1 MAKNKNSEQAIIDT
15 QNIVTPSELES
26 IIDMQLNLLW
36 SDPDDAKNI
45 SPILIHGSPGIGKS
59 MIVESI
65 CKKHNINFVDVRLA
79 QMEPCDVRG
88 LPVPNR
94 ELKSMDWYVNGS
106 WPRVNENTPD
116 NEKRGIIFLDEITA
130 ADRSIQ
136 VAAYELVLDRRL
148 GKHYS
153 VPPGYLIVAAG
164 NNTSDQ
170 AVATTTSSA
179 LANRFM
185 HVELQADAEQW
196 CTWARA
202 HEIHPSVIGFIS
214 YKPSALHAMTDEN
227 VERGW
232 PSPRSWARV
241 SKMVF
246 STQNTSILRKIVYG
260 LVGTGWG
267 TEFMAFHELNADFD
281 DVLHMMID
289 PTAKIVIPDKAD
301 RKYALCSTMVYL
313 LWRGKTKE
321 EINERLDGFFRILC
335 HDDMSSDF
343 ACMSLIAAMEGKS
356 DNEKRIYSSMIIGN
370 KNFSK
375 WRQKHA
381 NELTNY
387 MTRFNELSKV

>member
-1 MAKNKNSEQAIIDT
+1 MAKNKDNEQAIIDT

-26 IIDMQLNLLW
+26 IVDMQLELLW
-36 SDPDDAKNI
+36 NDPTDAKNI
-45 SPILIHGSPGIGKS
+45 SPIFIHGSPGIGKS
-59 MIVESI
+59 MIIESI
-65 CKKHNINFVDVRLA
+65 CKKHNINFIDFRAA
-79 QMEPCDVRG
+79 QCEPCDVRG

-94 ELKSMDWYVNGS
+94 ELHQMDWYVNGV
-106 WPRVNENTPD
+106 WPRKQD
-116 NEKRGIIFLDEITA
+116 EKGIIFLDELSSC
-130 ADRSIQ
+130 DRSIQ
-136 VAAYELVLDRRL
+136 VALYELVLDRRL
-148 GKHYS
+148 GQLYS

-185 HVELQADAEQW
+185 HLELQADAEQW
-196 CTWARA
+196 CTWART

-214 YKPSALHAMTDEN
+214 YKPSALHAMADEN

-246 STQNTSILRKIVYG
+246 ATHNTSILRKIVYG

-267 TEFMAFHELNADFD
+267 AEFMAFHELNANFD

-289 PTAKIVIPDKAD
+289 PNAKIVIPNKAD

-321 EINERLDGFFRILC
+321 EINERLNGFFRILC
-335 HDDMSSDF
+335 HEDMTSDF

-356 DNEKRIYSSMIIGN
+356 DDEKRLYSSMIISN
-370 KNFSK
+370 KNFPK
-375 WRQKHA
+375 WRKKHA

-387 MTRFNELSKV
+387 MTRFNELSNA